1 MGDEAPNL
9 ADLKLHGGRGKGR
22 KKVRKKK
29 KKEIVLQEERV
40 QLQGSVTH
48 GKNINFHR
56 VTLKTTADEFTPIH
70 YPWVEH
76 ENHSPYNSVFEETES
91 TRFTSCFPGAFS

>member
-1 MGDEAPNL
+1 MV
-9 ADLKLHGGRGKGR
+9 KGAGE
-22 KKVRKKK
+22 KESK
-29 KKEIVLQEERV
+29 KKEKEKEIGTQEEGV
-40 QLQGSVTH
+40 QLQEPATH